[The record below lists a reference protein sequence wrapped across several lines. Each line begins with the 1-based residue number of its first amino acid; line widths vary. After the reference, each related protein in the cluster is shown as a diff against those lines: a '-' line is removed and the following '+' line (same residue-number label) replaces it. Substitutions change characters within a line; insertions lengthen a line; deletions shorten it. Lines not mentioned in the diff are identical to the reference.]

1 MFSKNKNMFPMTILQ
16 RKLNV
21 AHARFIFSTDKS
33 TLPITTLEGEINL
46 SIRKKGKTHINIGR

>member
-1 MFSKNKNMFPMTILQ
+1 MFPMTMLR

-33 TLPITTLEGEINL
+33 TFPIITLEGERNS
-46 SIRKKGKTHINIGR
+46 SIRKKRKTRINIGR